1 LIEFISNKLEKIVD
15 LLERFFRKIPLDKW
29 LLGLASIGLFLH
41 WVKYPLSGG
50 INSFNLY
57 SPILISWGLLFL
69 IVAISAII
77 RNRWFLLFP
86 LLVIVLYFPLQIHWD
101 YVFIQDIISEI
112 TQKGKIQQFA
122 EGHVYEPN
130 IVNPPEDLKPSDT
143 SDLWND
149 PWSRIILAIES
160 LGIGFW
166 IAFIGIIIISRKLG
180 RKKFI
185 IALLCSLALSL
196 PGMLTAS
203 FLTLGRNAFLKGDYV
218 KSLDRYKFAMEIN
231 QFVGKRTLKEA
242 EFYYLWIGE
251 SLFHMGVKN
260 APEVYFFLGKNLEE
274 ADSFIKSKEMY
285 QKSLSL
291 PPARK
296 ALAGAM
302 VAEAKNDFNQKR
314 FGSAM
319 ESLEEAF
326 RLDRNQFEA
335 LFYMTYIS
343 FILKDKQSSLYYSS
357 QLFDICKERT
367 LISDVYNILG
377 DMYHRAEKFADSRDM
392 YRKSIKAFDRK
403 KNGNYH
409 AWVGLAGW

>member
-1 LIEFISNKLEKIVD
+1 
-15 LLERFFRKIPLDKW
+15 
-29 LLGLASIGLFLH
+29 
-41 WVKYPLSGG
+41 
-50 INSFNLY
+50 
-57 SPILISWGLLFL
+57 
-69 IVAISAII
+69 
-77 RNRWFLLFP
+77 
-86 LLVIVLYFPLQIHWD
+86 
-101 YVFIQDIISEI
+101 
-112 TQKGKIQQFA
+112 
-122 EGHVYEPN
+122 
-130 IVNPPEDLKPSDT
+130 
-143 SDLWND
+143 
-149 PWSRIILAIES
+149 
-160 LGIGFW
+160 
-166 IAFIGIIIISRKLG
+166 
-180 RKKFI
+180 
-185 IALLCSLALSL
+185 
-196 PGMLTAS
+196 MLTAS